1 MKTYLI
7 FFGSSDGFTYEAYD
21 IETGEKDIFKKSFRE
36 FNQLDPTVLTT
47 DKLEDLPVYGK
58 YKTINGGVS
67 ISILKIYQC
76 AQSFVSSRFG
86 GSNIGVAIVS
96 EKDLA
101 FNNQNFSLLK
111 SIHERFISK
120 ALSNG
125 KFIDRSIVSFSDK
138 TFDENRGLLAQ
149 ITYNPNPLNNSSLN
163 GNAVFITKNT
173 DNQNLEKINSI
184 SSSEKFMRYYICSD
198 QNFVEKC
205 LTTKTF
211 VYYLERN
218 NQFISNKKL
227 QEEKEQREREQ
238 KQREQR
244 EREQREREQKQREQ
258 REREQREREQR
269 EREQREQRERE
280 QREREQREREQK
292 AEASRNTGGS
302 TNPTKEPTIEIIE
315 LNNRI
320 NKAND
325 FINKQDKKI
334 KRFKII
340 LILTLASILIY
351 YISTIFSSEANP
363 DTGEKKD
370 TKTSL
375 DSLKKI
381 HVEEIEKLKDSLK
394 NENPDETN
402 KLKDLFKNKDTSSME
417 ELIKLLVPY
426 KKECPKKSGKPD
438 SVLNSPKHKVITKK
452 LNLK

>member
-47 DKLEDLPVYGK
+47 DKLENLPVYGK

-86 GSNIGVAIVS
+86 GSNVGVAIVS

-101 FNNQNFSLLK
+101 FNNENYSLLK

-125 KFIDRSIVSFSDK
+125 KFMDRSIVSFSDK
-138 TFDENRGLLAQ
+138 TFDENKGLLAQ
-149 ITYNPNPLNNSSLN
+149 IIYNPNPLNNSSLN

-173 DNQNLEKINSI
+173 DNLNLEKINSI

-244 EREQREREQKQREQ
+244 D
-258 REREQREREQR
+258 
-269 EREQREQRERE
+269 REQREQRERE
-280 QREREQREREQK
+280 QRDREQK
-292 AEASRNTGGS
+292 AEASRNTGGF
-302 TNPTKEPTIEIIE
+302 TNTTKEPTNEIFE

-351 YISTIFSSEANP
+351 YIATIFSSEANP
-363 DTGEKKD
+363 NKQEKKY
-370 TKTSL
+370 TEKSL

-381 HVEEIEKLKDSLK
+381 HNEEIKKLEGSLK
-394 NENPDETN
+394 TKKPDETN
-402 KLKDLFKNKDTSSME
+402 KLKDLFKNKDTSSIVL
-417 ELIKLLVPY
+417 LIKFLMPY
-426 KKECPKKSGKPD
+426 KNECLKKSGKPD
-438 SVLNSPKHKVITKK
+438 SVLNSPNHKEITKK

>member
-47 DKLEDLPVYGK
+47 DKLENLPVYGK
-58 YKTINGGVS
+58 YKTINEGVS

-101 FNNQNFSLLK
+101 FNYQNFSLLK
-111 SIHERFISK
+111 SIHDRFISK

-125 KFIDRSIVSFSDK
+125 KFMDRSIVSFSDK
-138 TFDENRGLLAQ
+138 TFDENKGLLAQ
-149 ITYNPNPLNNSSLN
+149 IIYNPNPLNNSSLN

-173 DNQNLEKINSI
+173 DNLNLEKINSI

-244 EREQREREQKQREQ
+244 EREQKQREQ
-258 REREQREREQR
+258 RDREQREQR

-280 QREREQREREQK
+280 QRDREQK
-292 AEASRNTGGS
+292 AEASRNTGGF
-302 TNPTKEPTIEIIE
+302 TNTTKEPTNEIFE

-351 YISTIFSSEANP
+351 YIATIFSSEANP
-363 DTGEKKD
+363 NKQEKKY
-370 TKTSL
+370 TEKSL

-381 HVEEIEKLKDSLK
+381 HNEEIKKLEGSLK
-394 NENPDETN
+394 TKKPDETN
-402 KLKDLFKNKDTSSME
+402 KLKDLFKNKDTSSIVL
-417 ELIKLLVPY
+417 LIKFLEPY
-426 KKECPKKSGKPD
+426 KKECRKKSGKPD
-438 SVLNSPKHKVITKK
+438 SVLNSPKHKEITKK

>member
-47 DKLEDLPVYGK
+47 DKLENLPVYGK

-101 FNNQNFSLLK
+101 FNYQNFSLLK
-111 SIHERFISK
+111 SIHDRFISK

-125 KFIDRSIVSFSDK
+125 KFMDRSIVSFSDK
-138 TFDENRGLLAQ
+138 TFDENKGLLAQ
-149 ITYNPNPLNNSSLN
+149 IIYNPNPLNNSSLN

-173 DNQNLEKINSI
+173 DNLNLEKINSI

-244 EREQREREQKQREQ
+244 D
-258 REREQREREQR
+258 
-269 EREQREQRERE
+269 
-280 QREREQREREQK
+280 REQK
-292 AEASRNTGGS
+292 AEASRNTGGF
-302 TNPTKEPTIEIIE
+302 TNTTKEPTNEIFE

-351 YISTIFSSEANP
+351 YIATIFSSEANP
-363 DTGEKKD
+363 NKQEKKY
-370 TKTSL
+370 TEKSL

-381 HVEEIEKLKDSLK
+381 HNEEIKKLEGSLK
-394 NENPDETN
+394 TKKPDETN
-402 KLKDLFKNKDTSSME
+402 KLKDLFKNKDTSSIVL
-417 ELIKLLVPY
+417 LIKFLEPY
-426 KKECPKKSGKPD
+426 KKECLKKSGKPD
-438 SVLNSPKHKVITKK
+438 SVLNSPNHKEITKK

>member
-47 DKLEDLPVYGK
+47 DKLENLPVYGK

-125 KFIDRSIVSFSDK
+125 KFIDRSIVSYSDK

-163 GNAVFITKNT
+163 GNAVFITKNK

-244 EREQREREQKQREQ
+244 EREQREKEQ

-269 EREQREQRERE
+269 EREQKQREQRERE
-280 QREREQREREQK
+280 QREQREREQK

-302 TNPTKEPTIEIIE
+302 TNPTKELTIEIIE

-340 LILTLASILIY
+340 LILTLASNLIY

-363 DTGEKKD
+363 DTGEKKY
-370 TKTSL
+370 TEKSL
-375 DSLKKI
+375 DSLKQTYVVKI
-381 HVEEIEKLKDSLK
+381 NKLKDSLK
-394 NENPDETN
+394 NEKPDEIN
-402 KLKDLFKNKDTSSME
+402 KLKDLFKNKDTSSMG
-417 ELIKLLVPY
+417 ELIKLLEPY
-426 KKECPKKSGKPD
+426 KKECLKKSGKPD

>member
-47 DKLEDLPVYGK
+47 DKLENLPVYGK

-125 KFIDRSIVSFSDK
+125 KFIDRSIVSYSDK

-238 KQREQR
+238 KQREQ
-244 EREQREREQKQREQ
+244 
-258 REREQREREQR
+258 
-269 EREQREQRERE
+269 
-280 QREREQREREQK
+280 K

-363 DTGEKKD
+363 DTGEKKY
-370 TKTSL
+370 TEKSL
-375 DSLKKI
+375 DSLKQTYV
-381 HVEEIEKLKDSLK
+381 VEINKLKDSLK
-394 NENPDETN
+394 NEKPDEIN
-402 KLKDLFKNKDTSSME
+402 KLKDLFKNKDTSSMGQ
-417 ELIKLLVPY
+417 LIKLLQPY

-438 SVLNSPKHKVITKK
+438 SVINSPKHKEITKK

>member
-47 DKLEDLPVYGK
+47 DKLENLPVYGK

-86 GSNIGVAIVS
+86 GSNVGVAIVS

-101 FNNQNFSLLK
+101 FNNENYSLLK

-125 KFIDRSIVSFSDK
+125 KFMDRSIVSFSDK
-138 TFDENRGLLAQ
+138 TFDENKGLLAQ
-149 ITYNPNPLNNSSLN
+149 IIYNPNPLNNSSLN

-173 DNQNLEKINSI
+173 DNLNLEKINSI

-244 EREQREREQKQREQ
+244 D
-258 REREQREREQR
+258 
-269 EREQREQRERE
+269 REQREQRERE
-280 QREREQREREQK
+280 QRDREQK
-292 AEASRNTGGS
+292 AEASRNTGGF
-302 TNPTKEPTIEIIE
+302 TNTTKEPTNEIFE

-351 YISTIFSSEANP
+351 YIATIFSSEANP
-363 DTGEKKD
+363 NKQEKKY
-370 TKTSL
+370 TEKSL

-381 HVEEIEKLKDSLK
+381 HNEEIKKLEGSLK
-394 NENPDETN
+394 TKKPDETN
-402 KLKDLFKNKDTSSME
+402 KLKDLFKNKDTSSILL
-417 ELIKLLVPY
+417 LIKFLEPY
-426 KKECPKKSGKPD
+426 KNECLKKSGKPD
-438 SVLNSPKHKVITKK
+438 SVLNSPNHKEITKK